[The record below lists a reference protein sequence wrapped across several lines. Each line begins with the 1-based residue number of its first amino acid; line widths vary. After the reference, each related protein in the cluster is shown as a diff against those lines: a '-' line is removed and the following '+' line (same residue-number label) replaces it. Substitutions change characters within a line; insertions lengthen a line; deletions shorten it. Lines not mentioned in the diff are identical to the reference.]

1 MIVYLDLVILINFIF
16 DLFLLVVVNKLLK
29 RNAKMCRLVL
39 GSLLGG
45 LSILVLFIP
54 FSTYT
59 LFLFKIVISI
69 MMLLVSFGYK
79 DIRYFFKNFIHLY
92 LVSMLLGGFM
102 YFLNIELS
110 YKNDGLI
117 FFHKGLS
124 INIIGMFILGPL
136 ILILYFKENRNLKL
150 NYNNYYTC
158 ELFLTKQHKI
168 TINAFLDTG
177 NKLKDPYSG
186 KSIILLNK
194 ELFDES
200 KKNTIY
206 VPYNT
211 LNNHGLLKC
220 YKVDKLVIENRIVRN
235 FLVGISE
242 EKIKLDGIDCIINLN
257 ILEEI
262 K

>member
-1 MIVYLDLVILINFIF
+1 
-16 DLFLLVVVNKLLK
+16 
-29 RNAKMCRLVL
+29 
-39 GSLLGG
+39 
-45 LSILVLFIP
+45 
-54 FSTYT
+54 
-59 LFLFKIVISI
+59 
-69 MMLLVSFGYK
+69 
-79 DIRYFFKNFIHLY
+79 
-92 LVSMLLGGFM
+92 M

-262 K
+262 KWLD

>member
-1 MIVYLDLVILINFIF
+1 MY
-16 DLFLLVVVNKLLK
+16 
-29 RNAKMCRLVL
+29 RLVL

-45 LSILVLFIP
+45 ISIIALFIP
-54 FSTYT
+54 FNTYT
-59 LFLFKIVISI
+59 LFLFKVFISI
-69 MMLLVSFGYK
+69 CMLLVSFGYK
-79 DIRYFFKNFIHLY
+79 DLRYFLKNFIHLY

-136 ILILYFKENRNLKL
+136 ILIFYFKENKNLKL

-200 KKNTIY
+200 KKNAIY
-206 VPYNT
+206 VPFNT
-211 LNNHGLLKC
+211 LNSHGLLRC

-235 FLVGISE
+235 FLVGISDK
-242 EKIKLDGIDCIINLN
+242 KIKLDGIDCIINLN

>member
-1 MIVYLDLVILINFIF
+1 MIVYLDLVIAINFVF
-16 DLFLLVVVNKLLK
+16 DLFLLVIVNKILK
-29 RNAKMCRLVL
+29 RNAKMYRMVI

-45 LSILVLFIP
+45 ISILALFIS
-54 FSTYT
+54 FNTLT
-59 LFLFKIVISI
+59 LFLFKIFISI
-69 MMLLVSFGYK
+69 IMLLVSFGYK
-79 DIRYFFKNFIHLY
+79 DLRFFFKNFLHLY

-136 ILILYFKENRNLKL
+136 ILILYIKENKSLKL

-158 ELFLTKQHKI
+158 ELFFTKQHKI

-194 ELFDES
+194 ELFDE
-200 KKNTIY
+200 KNKNAIY
-206 VPYNT
+206 VPFNT
-211 LNNHGLLKC
+211 LNSHGLLRC

-235 FLVGISE
+235 FLVGISDK
-242 EKIKLDGIDCIINLN
+242 KIKLDGIDCIINLN
-257 ILEEI
+257 ILEE
-262 K
+262 